1 MEKPREAG
9 EGEEGQVGAGWLTSA
24 LAASSVWVRLAV
36 GKRNRSARA
45 LLQEG
50 AYCAL
55 RLPPKAKALRSPRG
69 LVLGPSR
76 AAAVFARVFS
86 ASRCA
91 FPEEAGGLWG
101 LRLAPSPQQ
110 VSKRGPQ
117 CYSRESEFC
126 RQPCELSSS

>member
-101 LRLAPSPQQ
+101 LR
-110 VSKRGPQ
+110 
-117 CYSRESEFC
+117 SRAAQHRTEVKSEFLQSQTG
-126 RQPCELSSS
+126 R